1 FIRRILAAQEPNLA
15 RFFLADQARQ
25 VSGAESGID
34 AANPRADLA
43 EAGGIGRDRKV
54 TDYVEDV
61 PSADCIAV
69 DGGDNRLRNVADD
82 FVQRFDVHPAAI
94 ACATARGL
102 VTARTEGAVAG
113 AGQNH
118 HPDRTFSPGV
128 PEGLHH
134 LVHGLT
140 AKRVTDLRTVDC
152 DGGNSV
158 LLLVDDVLKCHLLL
172 LRPRRTQ
179 PLL

>member
-1 FIRRILAAQEPNLA
+1 RILAAQEPNLA

-25 VSGAESGID
+25 VGGAEAGIN

-54 TDYVEDV
+54 ADYMEDV
-61 PSADCIAV
+61 SSADCVAV
-69 DGGDNRLRNVADD
+69 DRGDNRLRNVADD

-94 ACATARGL
+94 AAATAHGL
-102 VTARTEGAVAG
+102 VTARAEGAVAG

-118 HPDRTFSPGV
+118 HPDRTVLPGV
-128 PEGLHH
+128 PKRLHH

-140 AKRVTDLRTVDC
+140 AERVADLRTVDC
-152 DGGNSV
+152 DGGDPV
-158 LLLVDDVLKCHLLL
+158 L
-172 LRPRRTQ
+172 
-179 PLL
+179 